1 MKKKLENHDSYWFK
15 RKILFFMKNLIV
27 LMLVVTSMNLFA
39 TESYSQRTKLSMELD
54 HSTLKEVLSEIRRQT
69 EFTVLYNSSDV
80 KDVSQLD
87 HDFKEATVI
96 QILDKCLERTELT
109 YEIKDKVIIIQPKG
123 EKSVKKAPVQKQ
135 EKKTIKGTIT
145 DEKGDPMP
153 GVTVVVVGST
163 RGVITDI
170 DGGYEI
176 EVDPIDKLRFSF
188 IGMEDQEIDVAGK
201 TQIDVKLLQKT
212 ENLDG
217 VTVVAF
223 AKQKKSSVMA
233 AIETIRPS
241 DLKVPSSNLTTAL
254 AGRMAGIISY
264 QTSGEP
270 GKDNAE
276 FFIRG
281 IMTFGHNSKPLI
293 LVDGMEL
300 TTDDLA
306 RINPDDIASFSIMKD
321 ATSTAL
327 YGARGANGV
336 VYVTTKEGVEGE
348 ATVNVRYE
356 TSLSEAT
363 KNIELADPITYMLMH
378 NEAVRT
384 RDPIGQLP
392 YSLNK
397 VDQTIAGGDPVLYPT
412 TDWYKELFE
421 DRASSHRLNVSVS
434 GGGKVARYYLAAS
447 VTQDNGSLKVDGRN
461 NFNSNIDLK
470 KYGVRSNVNLN
481 LTETTKAK
489 ILFDANFDKYTGPL
503 DGGGDIYKKVMRTNP
518 VLFRPYYEADED
530 HKYTNHILFGN
541 SGDGNYFNPYAD
553 LVKGYKDYD
562 RSKFNVTLELHQDLD
577 FLTEGL
583 KASATVNG
591 NKYSFFDVRR
601 QYQPYFY
608 EPMVHP
614 ETKKLSLKPL
624 NEESGTEYINY
635 VPGGKKLESTFYME
649 SKLFYNR
656 LFNDKHD
663 IGAMLVYTMRE
674 KVIAFQSNLQKSLPY
689 RNMGLSGRATYGYN
703 DKYFGEF
710 SFGYNGSERF
720 SKKHRFGFF
729 PSAGIGYMV
738 SNEAFFEPLKRVV
751 TKFKLKST
759 YGLVGNDAIGKD
771 DDRFFYL
778 SQVNMNDFKRR
789 GYTFGKNR
797 DNFRSGVSIS
807 RYANDEITWET
818 AKKLNL
824 GVELTLF
831 DKIEIHAD
839 YFTEHSEN
847 ILMNRVQYASMGLQ
861 SNVRANVGEAKGRG
875 VEVSLDYQDTF
886 GPDLWIQ
893 ARANFTYATN
903 EIYKKEEPDY
913 SATPWLSKVGQN
925 LKQKWGLIAERL
937 FVDEEEVKN
946 SPVQGF
952 GEYHAGD
959 IKYRDVNGDGKVT
972 NLDIV
977 PIGNP
982 EVAEINFGFGF
993 SAGYKGLDISCFF
1006 QGATNVSF
1014 WVNPVYTA
1022 PFLDVTYRGE
1032 NFKDKKNNQ
1041 LLKVW
1046 ADSYWSETNRDV
1058 YAKWPRLSETPIL
1071 NNMQTSTWF
1080 MQDGSYLRMKSAEI
1094 GYTLPENLVNKFKL
1108 TKCRV
1113 YLSGSNLFTFSNFKL
1128 WDPGMKG
1135 NGLGYPIQRVYN
1147 AGINLTF

>member
-1 MKKKLENHDSYWFK
+1 
-15 RKILFFMKNLIV
+15 
-27 LMLVVTSMNLFA
+27 MLVVTSMNLFA

-384 RDPIGQLP
+384 RNPIGLLP

-421 DRASSHRLNVSVS
+421 DRASSQRLNVSVS

-553 LVKGYKDYD
+553 LV
-562 RSKFNVTLELHQDLD
+562 
-577 FLTEGL
+577 
-583 KASATVNG
+583 
-591 NKYSFFDVRR
+591 
-601 QYQPYFY
+601 
-608 EPMVHP
+608 
-614 ETKKLSLKPL
+614 
-624 NEESGTEYINY
+624 
-635 VPGGKKLESTFYME
+635 
-649 SKLFYNR
+649 
-656 LFNDKHD
+656 
-663 IGAMLVYTMRE
+663 
-674 KVIAFQSNLQKSLPY
+674 
-689 RNMGLSGRATYGYN
+689 
-703 DKYFGEF
+703 
-710 SFGYNGSERF
+710 
-720 SKKHRFGFF
+720 
-729 PSAGIGYMV
+729 
-738 SNEAFFEPLKRVV
+738 
-751 TKFKLKST
+751 
-759 YGLVGNDAIGKD
+759 
-771 DDRFFYL
+771 
-778 SQVNMNDFKRR
+778 
-789 GYTFGKNR
+789 
-797 DNFRSGVSIS
+797 
-807 RYANDEITWET
+807 
-818 AKKLNL
+818 
-824 GVELTLF
+824 
-831 DKIEIHAD
+831 
-839 YFTEHSEN
+839 
-847 ILMNRVQYASMGLQ
+847 NRV
-861 SNVRANVGEAKGRG
+861 
-875 VEVSLDYQDTF
+875 
-886 GPDLWIQ
+886 
-893 ARANFTYATN
+893 
-903 EIYKKEEPDY
+903 
-913 SATPWLSKVGQN
+913 
-925 LKQKWGLIAERL
+925 
-937 FVDEEEVKN
+937 
-946 SPVQGF
+946 
-952 GEYHAGD
+952 
-959 IKYRDVNGDGKVT
+959 
-972 NLDIV
+972 
-977 PIGNP
+977 
-982 EVAEINFGFGF
+982 
-993 SAGYKGLDISCFF
+993 
-1006 QGATNVSF
+1006 
-1014 WVNPVYTA
+1014 
-1022 PFLDVTYRGE
+1022 
-1032 NFKDKKNNQ
+1032 
-1041 LLKVW
+1041 
-1046 ADSYWSETNRDV
+1046 
-1058 YAKWPRLSETPIL
+1058 
-1071 NNMQTSTWF
+1071 
-1080 MQDGSYLRMKSAEI
+1080 
-1094 GYTLPENLVNKFKL
+1094 
-1108 TKCRV
+1108 
-1113 YLSGSNLFTFSNFKL
+1113 
-1128 WDPGMKG
+1128 
-1135 NGLGYPIQRVYN
+1135 
-1147 AGINLTF
+1147 

>member
-1 MKKKLENHDSYWFK
+1 
-15 RKILFFMKNLIV
+15 MKNLIV

-135 EKKTIKGTIT
+135 EKKTIKGKVT
-145 DEKGDPMP
+145 DEKGDSMP

-583 KASATVNG
+583 NASATVNG

-789 GYTFGKNR
+789 GYIFGKNR

-839 YFTEHSEN
+839 YFTEHREN

>member
-1 MKKKLENHDSYWFK
+1 
-15 RKILFFMKNLIV
+15 
-27 LMLVVTSMNLFA
+27 MLVVTSMNLFA

-384 RDPIGQLP
+384 RNPIGLLP

-421 DRASSHRLNVSVS
+421 DRASSQRLNVSVS

-591 NKYSFFDVRR
+591 NKFSFFDVRR

-839 YFTEHSEN
+839 YFTEHREN